1 MSSETSTTQRLTKF
15 QFQLTAANHTLLSD
29 AKVKDGGDDRGMD
42 PHDLLMSSLAAC
54 TAMTVQMYADR
65 KSWPLKEAKVSV
77 QIIQE
82 NNQATVF
89 ERIVELIGDLDEE
102 QKARL
107 IDIANR
113 CLIHRLLS
121 GKIEI
126 NTIKK

>member
-1 MSSETSTTQRLTKF
+1 M
-15 QFQLTAANHTLLSD
+15 A
-29 AKVKDGGDDRGMD
+29 
-42 PHDLLMSSLAAC
+42 SLAAC

-77 QIIQE
+77 QITQE

-89 ERIVELIGDLDEE
+89 ERTVELIGDLDEE

-113 CLIHRLLS
+113 CPIHRLLS